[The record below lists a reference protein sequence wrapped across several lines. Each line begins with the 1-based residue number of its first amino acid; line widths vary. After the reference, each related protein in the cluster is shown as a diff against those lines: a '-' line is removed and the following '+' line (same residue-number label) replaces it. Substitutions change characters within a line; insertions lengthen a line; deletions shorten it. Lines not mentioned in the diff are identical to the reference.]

1 MSDRIEILKNSVN
14 NAIRAI
20 CPERAILWTEYYKNK
35 LNRNKPV
42 EIQAAEAMC
51 YVLQN
56 KSIEIYPDELV
67 VGNPI
72 EWEELSIQKRQGF
85 RHSLK
90 FLLFINVK

>member
-42 EIQAAEAMC
+42 EILSTETSW
-51 YVLQN
+51 L
-56 KSIEIYPDELV
+56 KSWCQYKSV
-67 VGNPI
+67 VKKRACRRLGP
-72 EWEELSIQKRQGF
+72 LSLDGRLRG
-85 RHSLK
+85 S
-90 FLLFINVK
+90 

>member
-42 EIQAAEAMC
+42 EIG
-51 YVLQN
+51 VLG
-56 KSIEIYPDELV
+56 IFPR
-67 VGNPI
+67 
-72 EWEELSIQKRQGF
+72 KRTKASGVPAIPGLPGGITLPN
-85 RHSLK
+85 R
-90 FLLFINVK
+90 

>member
-67 VGNPI
+67 VGNYTSQPAADRI
-72 EWEELSIQKRQGF
+72 GRCGPARSGSERL
-85 RHSLK
+85 
-90 FLLFINVK
+90 

>member
-51 YVLQN
+51 YVLN
-56 KSIEIYPDELV
+56 AAHEFTCL
-67 VGNPI
+67 GA
-72 EWEELSIQKRQGF
+72 WKRPT
-85 RHSLK
+85 
-90 FLLFINVK
+90 

>member
-42 EIQAAEAMC
+42 EIG
-51 YVLQN
+51 VLG
-56 KSIEIYPDELV
+56 IFPCIT
-67 VGNPI
+67 
-72 EWEELSIQKRQGF
+72 
-85 RHSLK
+85 
-90 FLLFINVK
+90 FLIWKA

>member
-42 EIQAAEAMC
+42 EIG
-51 YVLQN
+51 VLG
-56 KSIEIYPDELV
+56 IFPR
-67 VGNPI
+67 
-72 EWEELSIQKRQGF
+72 KRTKASGAPAIPGLPGCITLPN
-85 RHSLK
+85 R
-90 FLLFINVK
+90 

>member
-51 YVLQN
+51 YVLQETFAQT
-56 KSIEIYPDELV
+56 SDLLST
-67 VGNPI
+67 PI
-72 EWEELSIQKRQGF
+72 SNSTKNW
-85 RHSLK
+85 
-90 FLLFINVK
+90 NWC

>member
-51 YVLQN
+51 YVL
-56 KSIEIYPDELV
+56 SP
-67 VGNPI
+67 
-72 EWEELSIQKRQGF
+72 R
-85 RHSLK
+85 
-90 FLLFINVK
+90 